1 MHVLSGDNLSVSTLL
16 HIHVNV
22 PNMLCKFANN
32 HSEIF
37 DVLSSRKMCIRGPE
51 DEMELEDYD
60 DLLSGT
66 NLKAGLTAL
75 SKIETLQ
82 YLDISYLPVVSVIV
96 FYYSLENTI
105 P

>member
-1 MHVLSGDNLSVSTLL
+1 
-16 HIHVNV
+16 
-22 PNMLCKFANN
+22 
-32 HSEIF
+32 
-37 DVLSSRKMCIRGPE
+37 
-51 DEMELEDYD
+51 MELEDYD

-82 YLDISYLPVVSVIV
+82 YLDISYLPVVSIILL
-96 FYYSLENTI
+96 YYSLENII